1 MEKLTDA
8 QILAADAILEM
19 CNINGTVTPFH
30 ILGKSNSNR
39 WGLEIDKICDAAD
52 FLLDAEVIKLTSDND
67 KDGKEYMFTNIGE
80 KQYQKG
86 KRTIDYLNELIE
98 HEAKQHAKEE
108 RDEKTK
114 DAQLEKLMAELTV
127 LKDMQAE
134 QRMFWKSGMERDER
148 QKWQYWLTTMIAGAA
163 FIIAVFS
170 LWLNI
175 LSRK

>member
-19 CNINGTVTPFH
+19 CNINGTATPFH

-52 FLLDAEVIKLTSDND
+52 FLLDAEVIKLTSEN
-67 KDGKEYMFTNIGE
+67 KEGRHEYMFTITGE
-80 KQYQKG
+80 KEYQKG

-127 LKDMQAE
+127 LKDMQKE

-148 QKWQYWLTTMIAGAA
+148 QKWQFRWTLLLAAAG
-163 FIIAVFS
+163 FILGIINLVRS
-170 LWLNI
+170 II
-175 LSRK
+175 LPK